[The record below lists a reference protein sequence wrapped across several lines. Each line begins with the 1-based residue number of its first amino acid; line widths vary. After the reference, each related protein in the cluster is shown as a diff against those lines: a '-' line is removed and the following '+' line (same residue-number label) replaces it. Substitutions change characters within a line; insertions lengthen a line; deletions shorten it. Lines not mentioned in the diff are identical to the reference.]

1 MALALFDLDNTL
13 LAGDSDHEWGNFL
26 ADRGLV
32 DAEEYRRAND
42 AFYAEYQAGTLDI
55 FAFLR
60 FALEPLTRY
69 PLDRLLAW
77 RGEFLAERI
86 HPLVLPAARRLVEE
100 HRAAGD
106 TPVIITA
113 THSFVTAPIAELFG
127 VEALIATEPEFVE
140 GCYTGEVAG
149 TPCFQE
155 GKVTRLREWLTE
167 HGETLAHSHF
177 YSDSRNDLPLLEQVT
192 YPVAVDPD
200 PTLAETARHR
210 EWPVR
215 TLRAGDRLQP
225 LDEADG

>member
-13 LAGDSDHEWGNFL
+13 LAGDSDHEWGDFL

-32 DAEEYRRAND
+32 DAEAYRRAND
-42 AFYAEYQAGTLDI
+42 AFYAQYQAGTLDI

-69 PLDRLLAW
+69 PVDQLLAW
-77 RGEFLAERI
+77 RAEFLAERI
-86 HPLVLPAARRLVEE
+86 EPLVLPASRRLVEE

-127 VEALIATEPEFVE
+127 VDILIATEPEFID
-140 GCYTGEVAG
+140 GRYTGEVAG

-155 GKVTRLREWLTE
+155 GKVTRLQEWLTSA
-167 HGETLAHSHF
+167 GERLANSHF
-177 YSDSRNDLPLLEQVT
+177 YSDSRNDLPLLERVDH
-192 YPVAVDPD
+192 PVATDPD
-200 PTLAETARHR
+200 PALAEAARQR
-210 EWPVR
+210 GWPLR
-215 TLRAGDRLQP
+215 TLRAGEAIRP
-225 LDEADG
+225 LEGAGG

>member
-13 LAGDSDHEWGNFL
+13 LAGDSDHEWGDFL

-32 DAEEYRRAND
+32 DAEAYRRAND
-42 AFYAEYQAGTLDI
+42 AFYAQYQAGTLDI

-77 RGEFLAERI
+77 RAEFLAERI
-86 HPLVLPAARRLVEE
+86 QPLVLPAGRRLVEE

-127 VEALIATEPEFVE
+127 VDALIATEPEFVD
-140 GCYTGEVAG
+140 GRYTGEVAG
-149 TPCFQE
+149 TPCFRE
-155 GKVTRLREWLTE
+155 GKVTRLQAWLSDA
-167 HGETLAHSHF
+167 GETLAGSHF

-192 YPVAVDPD
+192 HPVAVDPD
-200 PTLAETARHR
+200 PALAETARSR
-210 EWPVR
+210 NWPVQ
-215 TLRAGDRLQP
+215 TLRAGDRLRP
-225 LDEADG
+225 LDEAG